1 MKVIVTG
8 GAGFIGSHLINRL
21 LNKGNEIVCLDNL
34 RTGSLKNIEHFRDN
48 PLFHFKEHD
57 VIDPYDI
64 KADCIYNLA
73 CPASPVHYQKDPVNT
88 MNSTVEGVRNA
99 VNNALKYSIPL
110 LQSSTSEIYGD
121 PLEHPQSEDYWGNVN
136 PLGPRACYNEAKRL
150 GETLMYNY
158 HEQYGLDMR
167 IVRIFN
173 TYGPNMQMNDGRVI
187 SNFIIQALQNED
199 ITIYGDGTQTR
210 SFCYVDDMIDGLIK
224 MMESSVHGPVNIGN
238 DNETTIL
245 ELARKVIELCKS
257 LSNISFKALP
267 EEDPRRRKPDLQLAK
282 EVLNWQPRVS
292 LDEGLKRTIEYFRSL
307 FEH

>member
-1 MKVIVTG
+1 MKIIVTG
-8 GAGFIGSHLINRL
+8 GAGFIGSHLVNRL
-21 LNKGNEIVCLDNL
+21 LNEGNEIICLDNL
-34 RTGSLKNIEHFRDN
+34 RTGSLDNIRHFREN
-48 PLFHFKEHD
+48 PLFHFMEHD
-57 VIDPYDI
+57 VIEPYDI
-64 KADCIYNLA
+64 KSDCIYNLA

-121 PLEHPQSEDYWGNVN
+121 PLEHPQKEDYWGNVN

-150 GETLMYNY
+150 GETMMYNY

-224 MMESSVHGPVNIGN
+224 MMESSVRGPVNIGN

-245 ELARKVIELCKS
+245 GLARKVIELCKS
-257 LSNISFKALP
+257 RSDISFKVLP
-267 EEDPRRRKPDLQLAK
+267 EEDPRRRKPELHLAK
-282 EVLNWQPRVS
+282 QFLNWKPRVS

-307 FEH
+307 FEN

>member
-1 MKVIVTG
+1 MKIIVTG

-21 LNKGNEIVCLDNL
+21 LNEGNEIICLDNL
-34 RTGSLKNIEHFRDN
+34 RTGSLKNIEHFRKN
-48 PLFHFKEHD
+48 PLFQFVEHD
-57 VIDPYDI
+57 VIKPYDV

-99 VNNALKYSIPL
+99 VNNALKYSIRL

-121 PLEHPQSEDYWGNVN
+121 PLEHPQKEDYWGNVN

-150 GETLMYNY
+150 GETMMYNY

-210 SFCYVDDMIDGLIK
+210 SFCYVDDMIDGLVK
-224 MMESSVHGPVNIGN
+224 MMESGVHGPVNIGN

-257 LSNISFKALP
+257 RSGISFKPLP
-267 EEDPRRRKPDLQLAK
+267 EEDPRRRKPDLHLAK
-282 EVLNWQPRVS
+282 ELLDWQPRVS
-292 LDEGLKRTIEYFRSL
+292 LDEGLKRTIEYFSSL
-307 FEH
+307 FEQ